1 MRLYEGEAGRVY
13 MVEAV
18 VQKKLGEEWTRRLK
32 SLGVVK
38 GTRLL
43 LLTKGGTAAVKI
55 RGTRLALG
63 RKLAEA
69 IEILPL
75 EEPAAEWKERRRQTV
90 EESE

>member
-1 MRLYEGEAGRVY
+1 MRLCEGETGKLY
-13 MVEAV
+13 TVEEV

-32 SLGVVK
+32 SLGMVK

-43 LLTKGGTAAVKI
+43 LLNKKKGGTAAVKI

-75 EEPAAEWKERRRQTV
+75 EETGGE
-90 EESE
+90 